1 MFKNNGKLKLLII
14 VGTRPEI
21 IRLAAVINKCRK
33 YFDVVLAH
41 TGQNYDYNLNGVFFK
56 DLKLADPEVYL
67 NAVGDDLGATMGNI
81 IDKSYKL
88 MVEIKPDAVLVL
100 GDTNSCLSVIGAKR
114 LHIPIFHME
123 AGNRC
128 FDECLPEET
137 NRRIVDI
144 ISDVNI
150 CYSEH
155 ARRYLNASSVAPQR
169 TYVSGSPMAEV
180 LHENLAEIEASDV
193 HQRLGLEKGKYI
205 LLSAHREENIDTE
218 KNFTSLFTAINKMA
232 VKYDMTILFSCHPR
246 SSNRLEKSSFQLFFK
261 DLKLADPE
269 VYLNAVGDDLGATMG
284 NIIDKS
290 YKLMVEIK
298 PDAVLVLGDTNSCLS
313 VIGAKRLHIP
323 IFHMEAGNRCFDE
336 CLPEETNRRIVDI
349 ISDVNICYSEHAR
362 RYLNASSVAPQRTYV
377 SGSPMAEV
385 LHENLAEIEASD
397 VHQRLGLEKGKY
409 ILLSAHREENID
421 TEKNFTSLFTAI
433 NKMAEKYDMPI
444 LYSCH
449 PRSRNRLEKSGF
461 QLDPRVIRQE
471 PLGFH
476 DYNCLQM
483 NAFAVVSDS
492 GTLPEE
498 SSFFTSVGHS
508 FPAVCIRTST
518 ERPEA
523 LDKGCFVLAGINTPP
538 RKERLPA
545 RSACDPSGTS
555 RFPRLQ
561 LSSDECICSSF

>member
-1 MFKNNGKLKLLII
+1 MNIRTDYSEVKFQDNGKLKLLII

-33 YFDVVLAH
+33 YFDTILAH
-41 TGQNYDYNLNGVFFK
+41 TGQNYDYNLNGVFFH
-56 DLKLADPEVYL
+56 DLKLKDPEVYMD
-67 NAVGDDLGATMGNI
+67 AVGDDLGATMGNI
-81 IDKSYKL
+81 LNASYKL
-88 MVEIKPDAVLVL
+88 MLQTKPDAVLVL

-128 FDECLPEET
+128 WDECLPEET

-155 ARRYLNASSVAPQR
+155 ARRYLNASNVAPQR

-180 LHENLAEIEASDV
+180 LHENLVEIESSDV
-193 HQRLGLEKGKYI
+193 HTRLGLEKGKYI

-218 KNFTSLFTAINKMA
+218 KNFLSLFNAINA
-232 VKYDMTILFSCHPR
+232 
-246 SSNRLEKSSFQLFFK
+246 
-261 DLKLADPE
+261 
-269 VYLNAVGDDLGATMG
+269 
-284 NIIDKS
+284 
-290 YKLMVEIK
+290 
-298 PDAVLVLGDTNSCLS
+298 
-313 VIGAKRLHIP
+313 
-323 IFHMEAGNRCFDE
+323 
-336 CLPEETNRRIVDI
+336 
-349 ISDVNICYSEHAR
+349 
-362 RYLNASSVAPQRTYV
+362 
-377 SGSPMAEV
+377 
-385 LHENLAEIEASD
+385 
-397 VHQRLGLEKGKY
+397 
-409 ILLSAHREENID
+409 
-421 TEKNFTSLFTAI
+421 
-433 NKMAEKYDMPI
+433 MAEKYNMPI

-449 PRSRNRLEKSGF
+449 PRSRNRLEASGF
-461 QLDPRVIRQE
+461 KLDSRVIRQE

-498 SSFFTSVGHS
+498 SSFFTSVGHP

-523 LDKGCFVLAGINTPP
+523 LDKGCFVLAGINEHDLLQAVDVAVSMNNEGDHGIPVPNYVDENVSTKIVKLIQSYTGVVNKMVW
-538 RKERLPA
+538 RKE
-545 RSACDPSGTS
+545 
-555 RFPRLQ
+555 
-561 LSSDECICSSF
+561 